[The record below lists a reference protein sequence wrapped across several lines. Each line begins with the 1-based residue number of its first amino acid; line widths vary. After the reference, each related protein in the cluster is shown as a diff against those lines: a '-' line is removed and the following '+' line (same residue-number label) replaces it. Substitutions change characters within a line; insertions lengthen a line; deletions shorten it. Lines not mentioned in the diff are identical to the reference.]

1 MHALPSRPPS
11 TLLNAIH
18 RDQVDTLSPAGAP
31 TKPRS
36 TVLLRV
42 WDNMEWTTDLKQY
55 IRSVIMEL
63 SLLTGAEYEVFLL
76 VHVKNNEIQTDPN
89 DEKAVRRLKESF
101 VPAGFRDMA
110 VLFND
115 KTLEAWY
122 PEIEEHR

>member
-1 MHALPSRPPS
+1 
-11 TLLNAIH
+11 
-18 RDQVDTLSPAGAP
+18 
-31 TKPRS
+31 
-36 TVLLRV
+36 
-42 WDNMEWTTDLKQY
+42 MEWTTDLKQY